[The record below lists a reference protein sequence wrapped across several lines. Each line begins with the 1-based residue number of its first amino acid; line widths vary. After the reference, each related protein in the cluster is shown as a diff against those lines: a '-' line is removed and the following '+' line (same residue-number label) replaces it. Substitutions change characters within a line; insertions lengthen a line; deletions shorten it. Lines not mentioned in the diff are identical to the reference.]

1 MKRLKLN
8 ALLAFLLLSFTYL
21 TAQKTETAKVIAFVN
36 VNVLPMNGDGLM
48 PNQTVL
54 VKNGKIQKVGPVTKV
69 RVPKTAMQIDGEGK
83 FLMPGLAE
91 MHAHIP
97 TPRDGD
103 DTRVKEVLFLYL
115 SRGVTTIRGMLGD
128 PYHLG
133 LRKQAAEGTV
143 LSPRI
148 YTSSPS
154 VNGNSVQTVEE
165 ARAKITQYKTDGYDF
180 LKIHP
185 GLSLEV
191 FNAVAATADKV
202 GIPFAGHVPL
212 QVGIERAIDAGY
224 ASIDHLD
231 GFLEGLVSESAD
243 VQMDQNG
250 FFGYNF
256 TEVADVSKLSKLVAR
271 AKANGVWFVP
281 TQTLM
286 TRWFSPTKPEVIGN
300 EPEMQYM
307 PSATLYQ
314 WRLNKNRM
322 LDNASYDVK
331 RWEAF
336 VALRQKIMRN
346 LHRSG
351 AGLLLGSDA
360 PQVYNVPGFSI
371 HHELQDM
378 VDAGIPALAVLQSG
392 TANPAKFFRQEGE
405 YGTVVKGA
413 AADLI
418 LLEANPIQDISNA
431 RRQVGV
437 MTAGRWMTK
446 ASIDAHLAEIASRHS
461 K

>member
-8 ALLAFLLLSFTYL
+8 ALLAFLLLSITYL
-21 TAQKTETAKVIAFVN
+21 TAQKTESAKVIAFVN

-115 SRGVTTIRGMLGD
+115 SQGVTTIRGMLGD

-133 LRKQAAEGTV
+133 LRKQAAAGTV

-185 GLSLEV
+185 GLSMEV

-243 VQMDQNG
+243 VKMDQNG

-271 AKANGVWFVP
+271 AKAKGVWFVP

-378 VDAGIPALAVLQSG
+378 VDAGIPPLAVLQSG

-446 ASIDAHLAEIASRHS
+446 ASIDARLAEIASRHS

>member
-1 MKRLKLN
+1 MKRFKLTF
-8 ALLAFLLLSFTYL
+8 LAFLCVSAQLSW
-21 TAQKTETAKVIAFVN
+21 AQEVETAKVVAFIN
-36 VNVLPMNGDGLM
+36 VHVLPMTGDGLM

-54 VKNGKIQKVGPVTKV
+54 VKNGKIQKVGPVSKV
-69 RVPKTAMQIDGEGK
+69 RVPKSAMQIDGEGK
-83 FLMPGLAE
+83 YLMPGLTE

-103 DTRVKEVLFLYL
+103 DSRVKEVLFLYL
-115 SRGVTTIRGMLGD
+115 SQGVTTIRGMLGD

-154 VNGNSVQTVEE
+154 VNGNTVQTVEE
-165 ARAKITQYKTDGYDF
+165 ARTKVTQYKLDGYDF

-185 GLSLEV
+185 GLSMEV

-212 QVGIERAIDAGY
+212 QVGIERAIEAGY

-231 GFLEGLVSESAD
+231 GFLEGLVSESAN

-256 TEVADVSKLSKLVAR
+256 TEVADVSKLSRLVAS

-286 TRWFSPTKPEVIGN
+286 TRWFSPTKPEVISN
-300 EPEMQYM
+300 EPEMKYM

-322 LDNASYDVK
+322 LENPDYKED
-331 RWEAF
+331 RWAAF

-351 AGLLLGSDA
+351 AGILLGSDA

-392 TANPAKFFRQEGE
+392 TANPAKFFRQEGA
-405 YGTVVKGA
+405 YGTVEKGA
-413 AADLI
+413 AADLV
-418 LLEANPIQDISNA
+418 LLEANPIEDIANA
-431 RRQVGV
+431 QRQVGV
-437 MTAGRWMTK
+437 MTAGRWLSK
-446 ASIDAHLAEIASRHS
+446 ATIDARLAEIANRHA

>member
-1 MKRLKLN
+1 MKRLQLN
-8 ALLAFLLLSFTYL
+8 ALLTLLFLSYNHLS
-21 TAQKTETAKVIAFVN
+21 AQKMETAKVIAFVN
-36 VNVLPMNGDGLM
+36 VNVLPMNGEGLM

-54 VKNGKIQKVGPVTKV
+54 VKNAKIQKIGPADNI
-69 RVPKTAMQIDGEGK
+69 RVPKSAMQIDGKGK

-115 SRGVTTIRGMLGD
+115 SQGITTIRGMLGD

-133 LRKQAAEGTV
+133 LRKQAEEGTI

-154 VNGNSVQTVEE
+154 VNGNTVQTVEE
-165 ARAKITQYKTDGYDF
+165 ARTKVAKYQADGYDF

-191 FNAVAATADKV
+191 FNAVVATAEKV
-202 GIPFAGHVPL
+202 GIPFSGHVPL

-243 VQMDQNG
+243 VEMNQNG

-256 TEVADVSKLSKLVAR
+256 TEIADVNKLSKLVAQ
-271 AKANGVWFVP
+271 AKARSVWFVP

-286 TRWFSPTKPEVIGN
+286 TRWFSPTKPEVISN
-300 EPEMQYM
+300 EHEMQYM

-322 LDNASYDVK
+322 LDDPTYDVE
-331 RWEAF
+331 RWKAF

-351 AGLLLGSDA
+351 AGILLGSDA

-371 HHELQDM
+371 HHELKDM
-378 VDAGIPALAVLQSG
+378 VEAGIPALAVLQSG
-392 TANPAKFFRQEGE
+392 TANPAKFFKQEGK
-405 YGTVVKGA
+405 YGTVEKGA

-418 LLEANPIQDISNA
+418 LLEANPLEDISNA
-431 RRQVGV
+431 QRQIGV
-437 MTAGRWMTK
+437 MTAGRWLTK
-446 ASIDAHLAEIASRHS
+446 SSIDAYLAEIASRHNQ
-461 K
+461 

>member
-1 MKRLKLN
+1 MNLIKIN
-8 ALLAFLLLSFTYL
+8 TLLSFLLLSVFSLMGQAIESPKYS
-21 TAQKTETAKVIAFVN
+21 AFVN

-48 PNQTVL
+48 PNQTV
-54 VKNGKIQKVGPVTKV
+54 VIKNGKIHKIGPAGKVK
-69 RVPKTAMQIDGEGK
+69 VPKTALAIDGEGR

-97 TPRDGD
+97 TPKDGD

-115 SRGVTTIRGMLGD
+115 SQGVTTIRGMLGA

-133 LRKQAAEGTV
+133 LRKEAAEGSI

-165 ARAKITQYKTDGYDF
+165 ARTKVAQYKADGYDF

-185 GLSLEV
+185 GLTMEV
-191 FNAVAATADKV
+191 FNEVAATADKV
-202 GIPFAGHVPL
+202 GIPFAGHVPI
-212 QVGIERAIDAGY
+212 QVGIERAIEAGY

-231 GFLEGLVSESAD
+231 GLIEGLVPASAG
-243 VQMDQNG
+243 VAPDQNG

-256 TEVADVSKLSKLVAR
+256 TELADVSSLSKLVASAKSR
-271 AKANGVWFVP
+271 AVWFVP

-286 TRWFSPTKPEVIGN
+286 TRWFSPTKAEIIGN
-300 EPEMQYM
+300 EPEMKYM

-322 LDNASYDVK
+322 LENESYDVE
-331 RWEAF
+331 RWKKF

-346 LHRSG
+346 LHKSG
-351 AGLLLGSDA
+351 VGLLLGSDA

-371 HHELQDM
+371 HHEMQDM
-378 VDAGIPALAVLQSG
+378 ATGGIPNLAILHSG
-392 TANPAKFFRQEGE
+392 TANPAKYFRQAGE
-405 YGTVVKGA
+405 YGTIEKGA
-413 AADLI
+413 AADLV
-418 LLEANPIQDISNA
+418 LLEANPIDDIANA
-431 RRQVGV
+431 KRQIGV
-437 MTAGRWMTK
+437 MVAGKWLTK
-446 ASIDAHLAEIASRHS
+446 AMIDKRLAEIAARHS

>member
-1 MKRLKLN
+1 MKQLQLN
-8 ALLAFLLLSFTYL
+8 VLLAFLFLSL
-21 TAQKTETAKVIAFVN
+21 TQLSAQQMETAKVIAFVN

-69 RVPKTAMQIDGEGK
+69 RVPKSALQIDGEGK

-115 SRGVTTIRGMLGD
+115 SQGITTIRGMLGD

-133 LRKQAAEGTV
+133 LRKQAAEGSI

-165 ARAKITQYKTDGYDF
+165 ARTKVAKYKTDGYDF

-185 GLSLEV
+185 GLTLEV
-191 FNAVAATADKV
+191 FNAVAETADKV
-202 GIPFAGHVPL
+202 GIPFSGHVPL

-231 GFLEGLVSESAD
+231 GFLEGLVSASAD
-243 VQMDQNG
+243 VQMNQNG

-256 TEVADVSKLSKLVAR
+256 TDIADVNKLSKLVAR
-271 AKANGVWFVP
+271 AKARGVWFVP

-322 LDNASYDVK
+322 LEDEAYDVK

-351 AGLLLGSDA
+351 AGILLGSDA

-371 HHELQDM
+371 HHELKDM

-392 TANPAKFFRQEGE
+392 TANPAKFFKEEGN

-418 LLEANPIQDISNA
+418 LLHANPIEDITNA
-431 RRQVGV
+431 QRQVGV
-437 MTAGRWMTK
+437 MTAGRWLTK
-446 ASIDAHLAEIASRHS
+446 SAIDARLAEIASRHS

>member
-1 MKRLKLN
+1 MKQLQLN
-8 ALLAFLLLSFTYL
+8 ALLALLFFSL
-21 TAQKTETAKVIAFVN
+21 TPVSAQQMETAKVIAFVN
-36 VNVLPMNGDGLM
+36 VNVLPMNGEGLL

-54 VKNGKIQKVGPVTKV
+54 VKNAKIQKIGPVASI
-69 RVPKTAMQIDGEGK
+69 RVPKSAMQIDGEGK
-83 FLMPGLAE
+83 FLMPGLTE

-115 SRGVTTIRGMLGD
+115 SQGITTIRGMLGD

-133 LRKQAAEGTV
+133 LRKQAEEGTI

-154 VNGNSVQTVEE
+154 VNGNTVQTVAE
-165 ARAKITQYKTDGYDF
+165 ARTKVAKYQADGYDF

-191 FNAVAATADKV
+191 FNAVVATAEKV
-202 GIPFAGHVPL
+202 GIPFSGHVPL
-212 QVGIERAIDAGY
+212 QVGIERAIEAGY

-243 VQMDQNG
+243 VEMNQNG

-256 TEVADVSKLSKLVAR
+256 TEIADVNKLSKLVAQ
-271 AKANGVWFVP
+271 AKARGVWFVP

-300 EPEMQYM
+300 EHEMQYM

-322 LDNASYDVK
+322 LDDPAYDVE
-331 RWEAF
+331 RWKAF

-351 AGLLLGSDA
+351 AGILLGSDA

-371 HHELQDM
+371 HHELKDM
-378 VDAGIPALAVLQSG
+378 VEAGIPALAVLESG
-392 TANPAKFFRQEGE
+392 TANPAKFFKQEGE
-405 YGTVVKGA
+405 YGTLEKGA
-413 AADLI
+413 AADMI
-418 LLEANPIQDISNA
+418 LLEANPIEDISNA
-431 RRQVGV
+431 QRQIGV
-437 MTAGRWMTK
+437 MTAGRWLTK
-446 ASIDAHLAEIASRHS
+446 SSIDAYLAEIASRHNQ
-461 K
+461 